1 MSRHIPWSRVLA
13 EGAVIVVSILLAFA
27 IDAWWNRVQ
36 ERDDER
42 RALVA
47 LRGEFIA
54 NLTHLRTVH
63 DVHDRFAQRLD
74 ELVGR
79 VLSEPQGRVIQV
91 SDSVLLPLVSFRTAD
106 PAVGTLNILLASGR
120 IGLIRSEDLQQALA
134 GWPAVLEDAAEDE
147 ALIRDFIYDQL
158 IAGLGGN
165 MDVATLLH
173 SRGPDRL
180 TGRLYSIVVNPTTR
194 TLIGQRSQLA
204 YLVVG
209 ESQRRLETGDAIL
222 AMIERD
228 LSR

>member
-1 MSRHIPWSRVLA
+1 
-13 EGAVIVVSILLAFA
+13 VVSILLAFS
-27 IDAWWNRVQ
+27 IDAWWSRVQ

-42 RALVA
+42 RALEA

-54 NLTHLRTVH
+54 NLTHLRAVH
-63 DVHDRFAQRLD
+63 DAHDRFAHRL
-74 ELVGR
+74 EQLVDG
-79 VLSEPQGRVIQV
+79 VSPESQGRIIQV

-120 IGLIRSEDLQQALA
+120 VGLIRSEDLQQALA
-134 GWPAVLEDAAEDE
+134 GWPSVLEDAAEDE
-147 ALIRDFIYDQL
+147 ELIRDFIFGQL
-158 IAGLGGN
+158 IAGLGGY
-165 MDVATLLH
+165 MDITTLLLA
-173 SRGPDRL
+173 RGPDRL
-180 TGRLYSIVVNPTTR
+180 TGKQYPIVVNPTTR

-209 ESQRRLETGDAIL
+209 QSQRRLETGEAIL